1 MSKGAREIMP
11 LYPVVGSKRV
21 LKITNKKITKKIF
34 IDKKNWY
41 KTRAISLDDKYNNIL
56 ANDPTDEW

>member
-21 LKITNKKITKKIF
+21 LKITNKKIK
-34 IDKKNWY
+34 KKNSLIK
-41 KTRAISLDDKYNNIL
+41 KTGIKLGPL
-56 ANDPTDEW
+56 A